1 MPGPKP
7 VLIQLSEA
15 ERQGLE
21 KLTNRHRT
29 EQQKVI
35 RGKII
40 LLASLGQENTLIARV
55 LKISVD
61 TVRLWRK
68 RWADLTPITLKDLSF
83 EERLEDLPRPGAPT
97 RFTAD
102 QVCQIERLAC
112 EKPEKLGRSI
122 CQWTGREIADELMK
136 RKIAE
141 QISARHAARLLKR
154 GLKPHL
160 IRYWLMPEGEKEIW
174 LERSR

>member
-7 VLIQLSEA
+7 VLIQLSEV
-15 ERQGLE
+15 ERQGLK
-21 KLTNRHRT
+21 KLTNRHCT

-61 TVRLWRK
+61 TVRMWRK
-68 RWADLTPITLKDLSF
+68 RWADLKPITLKDLSVG
-83 EERLEDLPRPGAPT
+83 ERLADLPRPGAPT

-102 QVCQIERLAC
+102 QVCQMERLAC
-112 EKPEKLGRSI
+112 EKPEKLGRPIS
-122 CQWTGREIADELMK
+122 QWTGREIADELMK
-136 RKIAE
+136 RKIVD
-141 QISARHAARLLKR
+141 QISNRHAARLLKK
-154 GLKPHL
+154 GA
-160 IRYWLMPEGEKEIW
+160 
-174 LERSR
+174 